1 MKKYQNPK
9 FSKNSKLRYTNQ
21 PKSSSK
27 LLRSK
32 IFHGHLRPRRW
43 GYRGHPHRTPSLI
56 TVDKGDHRRQ
66 RHYQRC
72 CNRQNG
78 WQLGFKGWDHFRS
91 KWSLNTAFRDSA
103 LIRLLFESN
112 NLKFS
117 SKNSFPQLTP
127 LNLMR
132 IQAGACWIWKKN
144 QNSRCRKFKIVN
156 NNSKKCQIWFK
167 IIPQTVLYFHPI
179 PLISN
184 SF

>member
-1 MKKYQNPK
+1 MVTYVLAAEAIAVIPIGRHLWLLLTKEITGDRDTTNVVATGKMVDNLDSKVGITLDQND
-9 FSKNSKLRYTNQ
+9 LWTQRLGIQ
-21 PKSSSK
+21 PWLAFCVNLTIGNF
-27 LLRSK
+27 LL
-32 IFHGHLRPRRW
+32 
-43 GYRGHPHRTPSLI
+43 
-56 TVDKGDHRRQ
+56 
-66 RHYQRC
+66 
-72 CNRQNG
+72 
-78 WQLGFKGWDHFRS
+78 
-91 KWSLNTAFRDSA
+91 
-103 LIRLLFESN
+103 
-112 NLKFS
+112 
-117 SKNSFPQLTP
+117 KNSFPQLTP